1 MSKEKSL
8 AKIMRLT
15 QKRIDRKSRSLYNQ
29 IKRKLE
35 KDIVKQSYGSIDVDL
50 YGFECNNSHNA
61 EIMGKAFSRLIDKYD
76 YLIFNLNEKSA
87 NCSLPYRF
95 RDYTIYWSFNPESIK
110 EEMNNVKSTKST
122 RTKTSSNRK
131 THKTRKQSNS

>member
-8 AKIMRLT
+8 AKVMRLK
-15 QKRIDRKSRSLYNQ
+15 QKLINRKSKKLYSK

-35 KDIVKQSYGSIDVDL
+35 KDIVKQSYGLLDIDLSSLD
-50 YGFECNNSHNA
+50 CNNSHNA
-61 EIMGKAFSRLIDKYD
+61 EIMVKAFSMLVAKYD
-76 YLIFNLNEKSA
+76 YLIFKLDEKSS

-95 RDYTIYWSFNPESIK
+95 REYTIHWSFNPESIK
-110 EEMNNVKSTKST
+110 EGMNNVKSAKST
-122 RTKTSSNRK
+122 RTKTNSNRK